1 MNSINKKP
9 KFKYF
14 GYGLWRGIDSLGR
27 VHGFYDWKRLWE
39 RYDKIIKENDRK

>member
-1 MNSINKKP
+1 MKKK

-27 VHGFYDWKRLWE
+27 VHGFYTWSQLWK
-39 RYDKIIKENDRK
+39 RYDKIINTKQQ